1 MYVDIL
7 VVIASQVPFFS
18 LLEIARET
26 ETRGAELLQ
35 LSSSHFLPLLSFLY
49 FTVSDTSHR

>member
-1 MYVDIL
+1 MYVDVL
-7 VVIASQVPFFS
+7 VVIASQVAFFS

-35 LSSSHFLPLLSFLY
+35 LSSSHFLPLLSFL
-49 FTVSDTSHR
+49 